1 MFSTFAALVSF
12 SKKLVKITQVSILS
26 ISIYRILEN
35 IDIDKDNLAILE
47 YIDIDIG
54 NGICKNIILIEYCMD

>member
-1 MFSTFAALVSF
+1 M
-12 SKKLVKITQVSILS
+12 S

-47 YIDIDIG
+47 YIDIG
-54 NGICKNIILIEYCMD
+54 KGICKKKYIERILYGLRCGISNTPTQ

>member
-1 MFSTFAALVSF
+1 M
-12 SKKLVKITQVSILS
+12 S

-47 YIDIDIG
+47 YIDIG
-54 NGICKNIILIEYCMD
+54 KGICKKIILIEYCMD